1 MEIVIKPE
9 LIKELSV
16 EGGKLI
22 IKQEAE
28 AELMKLLKLVD
39 MVQEALEK
47 AKEAITVNGRQI
59 SPDFKGFMGN
69 QVKGYLKQTGFKYEV
84 INEDF
89 LKETVR
95 TFPDTEKIESYKKE
109 HGTLPD
115 GVTEATRKETLVLSI
130 NKGRAL
136 P

>member
-1 MEIVIKPE
+1 MEITIKPE

-16 EGGKLI
+16 EGGKLLL
-22 IKQEAE
+22 KSKAE
-28 AELMKLLKLVD
+28 EELMKLLNMKD
-39 MVQEALEK
+39 MIE
-47 AKEAITVNGRQI
+47 EAIEEVKKSITESGKKI

-69 QVKGYLKQTGFKYEV
+69 TVKGYLKKTGFKYEV
-84 INEDF
+84 INEEF

-95 TFPDTEKIESYKKE
+95 TFPDTEKIEDYKKE
-109 HGTLPD
+109 KGKLPD
-115 GVTEATRKETLVLSI
+115 GVTESERKEILVLSV